1 MMQRSILAF
10 AHATPLPEARE
21 QRFAR
26 LEATEARKRDLA
38 EALGLSWPRPQV
50 KRGRGGFLC
59 FGPFIKTYPYPPEF
73 SLELFNTYPY
83 PFGPLG
89 ELFG

>member
-26 LEATEARKRDLA
+26 LEATKARKRDLA
-38 EALGLSWPRPQV
+38 EA
-50 KRGRGGFLC
+50 
-59 FGPFIKTYPYPPEF
+59 FIKTYPYPPEF